1 MDNQRL
7 IIWGF
12 FAVMAYLTWQ
22 TYTQQY
28 GPQPAPVQPV
38 AEEPASPTDD
48 VTSLPELDAEGE
60 ELPSMQATPDAVSD
74 GAASEPDLTAGS
86 IIVVTTDV
94 FEIEINTRGGTLQS
108 ATMHNFPVA
117 KDTPDKKIQM
127 LNTDPS
133 DLGVIR
139 SWLRNKEGSA
149 PDANTLFN
157 ATTLRF
163 DMNGEDELVVP
174 MTWTDAN
181 GVEFEKRYTFTRGN
195 YGIEMQLD
203 VKNNSDTEWRG
214 DLVTQLL
221 RRSYDLE
228 RSMFD
233 VDSYSF
239 DGAEIFDGEK
249 AQKLKRDDLQDDGP
263 FSFTSDNGWYASIQH
278 HFLSAIVPAP
288 ESTNIYQVR
297 VDGNRLTASVIS
309 APQTAKPGETVS
321 FNKTLFVGPKLQS
334 QLDEL
339 HPKLKLTVDYGWLVI
354 LSQPMFWLLAWI
366 HKFVGNWGWSIICV
380 TILIKLAFYKLTE
393 SSGRSMAK
401 MREIQPRMKAL
412 QDRYKDD
419 RPALSQ
425 AMMDLYKR
433 EKVNPAAGCLPILI
447 QMPFFLSFYW
457 VLVES
462 VEMRQAPFALWITD
476 LSSRDPFFILPLIMG
491 AAMLFQQKLNPAP
504 ADPVQAKVM
513 QIMPIMFT
521 GFFAFFPSGL
531 VLYWVTNTLLS
542 IAQQWNINKVVHA
555 ETVAAKQGGKRKK
568 NKGEKAKAEKIGQEK
583 TDKENSKDE

>member
-22 TYTQQY
+22 TWMEEY
-28 GPQPAPVQPV
+28 GSKAQAPVATTEGAALPV
-38 AEEPASPTDD
+38 DKLDA
-48 VTSLPELDAEGE
+48 LPELGIEDG
-60 ELPSMQATPDAVSD
+60 ELPSVTAATGPVN
-74 GAASEPDLTAGS
+74 TAETGTEQGS

-94 FEIEINTRGGTLQS
+94 LELEINTRGGTIQK
-108 ATMHNFPVA
+108 ATMLEYPVA
-117 KDTPDKKIQM
+117 KDRPDEKVKL
-127 LNTDPS
+127 LNTEPGDH
-133 DLGVIR
+133 GAIR
-139 SWLRNKEGSA
+139 SWLRSA
-149 PDANTLFN
+149 NGAATDANTLYEASARN
-157 ATTLRF
+157 F
-163 DMNGEDELVVP
+163 DLGDQDELVVSLT
-174 MTWTDAN
+174 MTDAS
-181 GVEFEKRYTFTRGN
+181 GLSFEKRFILTRGS
-195 YGIEMQLD
+195 YAIALQQD
-203 VKNNSDTEWRG
+203 VRNNSETTWRG
-214 DLVTQLL
+214 DQVTQLQ
-221 RRSYDLE
+221 RRSYEQE

-239 DGAEIFDGEK
+239 DGALVFYGDKAEK
-249 AQKLKRDDLQDDGP
+249 IKRKELLDEEPLN
-263 FSFTSDNGWYASIQH
+263 FTSDNGWYASIQH
-278 HFLSAIVPAP
+278 HFLTAIVPTVG
-288 ESTNIYQVR
+288 STHIFQVR
-297 VDGNRLTASVIS
+297 IDGNNLTASVIS
-309 APQTAKPGETVS
+309 AAQSVAPGESAS
-321 FNKTLFVGPKLQS
+321 FDETLFIGPKLQS

-339 HPKLKLTVDYGWLVI
+339 HPKLKLSVDYGWLVI
-354 LSQPMFWLLAWI
+354 LSQPMFWLLSWI
-366 HKFVGNWGWSIICV
+366 HGFVGNWGWSIIGV

-393 SSGRSMAK
+393 ASGRSMAK

-412 QDRYKDD
+412 QERYKDD
-419 RPALSQ
+419 KQALSQ

-491 AAMLFQQKLNPAP
+491 AAMLFQQRLNPAP
-504 ADPVQAKVM
+504 ADPVQARVM

-542 IAQQWNINKVVHA
+542 IAQQWKINKVVHA
-555 ETVAAKQGGKRKK
+555 ETVARKQHKGKKK
-568 NKGEKAKAEKIGQEK
+568 KA
-583 TDKENSKDE
+583 D

>member
-22 TYTQQY
+22 TWMEEY
-28 GPQPAPVQPV
+28 GPKGQAPVATTEASALPV
-38 AEEPASPTDD
+38 DKLDA
-48 VTSLPELDAEGE
+48 LPELGIEDG
-60 ELPSMQATPDAVSD
+60 ELPSVTAATAPVN
-74 GAASEPDLTAGS
+74 TAETAIEQGS

-94 FEIEINTRGGTLQS
+94 LELEINTRGGTIQK
-108 ATMHNFPVA
+108 ATMLEYPVA
-117 KDTPDKKIQM
+117 KDQPDEKIKL
-127 LNTDPS
+127 LNTEPD
-133 DLGVIR
+133 DHGAIR
-139 SWLRNKEGSA
+139 SWLRSA
-149 PDANTLFN
+149 NGAVTDANTLYE
-157 ATTLRF
+157 ASARSF
-163 DMNGEDELVVP
+163 DLGDRDELVVSLT
-174 MTWTDAN
+174 MTDAS
-181 GVEFEKRYTFTRGN
+181 GLSFEKRFTLTRGS
-195 YGIEMQLD
+195 YAIALQQD
-203 VKNNSDTEWRG
+203 VRNNSETTWRG
-214 DLVTQLL
+214 DQVTQLQ
-221 RRSYDLE
+221 RRSYEHE

-239 DGAEIFDGEK
+239 DGALVFYGDKAEK
-249 AQKLKRDDLQDDGP
+249 IKRNDLLDEEP
-263 FSFTSDNGWYASIQH
+263 LNFTSDNGWYASIQH
-278 HFLSAIVPAP
+278 HFLTAIVPTIG
-288 ESTNIYQVR
+288 STHIFQVR
-297 VDGNRLTASVIS
+297 IDGNRLTASVIS
-309 APQTAKPGETVS
+309 AAQSVAPGETAS
-321 FNKTLFVGPKLQS
+321 FDETLFIGPKLQS

-339 HPKLKLTVDYGWLVI
+339 HPKLKLSVDYGWLVI
-354 LSQPMFWLLAWI
+354 LSQPMFWLLSRI
-366 HKFVGNWGWSIICV
+366 HGFVGNWGWSIIGV

-393 SSGRSMAK
+393 ASGRSMAK

-419 RPALSQ
+419 KQALSQ

-491 AAMLFQQKLNPAP
+491 AAMLFQQRLNPAP
-504 ADPVQAKVM
+504 ADPVQARVM

-542 IAQQWNINKVVHA
+542 IAQQWKINKVVHA
-555 ETVAAKQGGKRKK
+555 ETVARKQHKGKKK
-568 NKGEKAKAEKIGQEK
+568 KA
-583 TDKENSKDE
+583 D

>member
-22 TYTQQY
+22 TWMEEY
-28 GPQPAPVQPV
+28 GSKAQAPVATTEGPALPV
-38 AEEPASPTDD
+38 DKLDA
-48 VTSLPELDAEGE
+48 LPELGIEDG
-60 ELPSMQATPDAVSD
+60 ELPSVTAATGPVN
-74 GAASEPDLTAGS
+74 TAETATEQGS

-94 FEIEINTRGGTLQS
+94 LELEINTRGGTIQK
-108 ATMHNFPVA
+108 ATMLEYPVA
-117 KDTPDKKIQM
+117 KDRPDEKVKL
-127 LNTDPS
+127 LNTEPGDH
-133 DLGVIR
+133 GAIR
-139 SWLRNKEGSA
+139 SWLRSA
-149 PDANTLFN
+149 NGAATDANTLYEASARN
-157 ATTLRF
+157 F
-163 DMNGEDELVVP
+163 DLGDQDELVVSLT
-174 MTWTDAN
+174 MTDAS
-181 GVEFEKRYTFTRGN
+181 GLSFEKRFTLTRGS
-195 YGIEMQLD
+195 YAIALQQD
-203 VKNNSDTEWRG
+203 VRNNSETTWRG
-214 DLVTQLL
+214 DQVTQLQ
-221 RRSYDLE
+221 RRSYEQE

-239 DGAEIFDGEK
+239 DGALVFYGDKAEK
-249 AQKLKRDDLQDDGP
+249 IKRKELLDEEPLN
-263 FSFTSDNGWYASIQH
+263 FTSDNGWYASIQH
-278 HFLSAIVPAP
+278 HFLTAIVPTVG
-288 ESTNIYQVR
+288 STHIFQVR
-297 VDGNRLTASVIS
+297 IDGNNLTASVIS
-309 APQTAKPGETVS
+309 AAQSVAPGETAS
-321 FNKTLFVGPKLQS
+321 FDETLFIGPKLQS

-339 HPKLKLTVDYGWLVI
+339 HPKLKLSVDYGWLVI
-354 LSQPMFWLLAWI
+354 LSQPMFWLLSWI
-366 HKFVGNWGWSIICV
+366 HGFVGNWGWSIIGV

-393 SSGRSMAK
+393 ASGRSMAK

-412 QDRYKDD
+412 QERYKDD
-419 RPALSQ
+419 KQALSQ

-491 AAMLFQQKLNPAP
+491 AAMLFQQRLNPAP
-504 ADPVQAKVM
+504 ADPVQASVM

-542 IAQQWNINKVVHA
+542 IAQQWKINKVVHA
-555 ETVAAKQGGKRKK
+555 ETVARKQHKGKKK
-568 NKGEKAKAEKIGQEK
+568 KA
-583 TDKENSKDE
+583 D